1 MKEVRLET
9 IIISNEAW
17 KFLRQE
23 DRKKANCRLLTDE
36 ELEKIWKRIW
46 RNFGA
51 SNETHPIGEDEV
63 RIGRDTFNQRWD
75 RVKEILKENGFEYR
89 TDGFVVETIYC

>member
-9 IIISNEAW
+9 IIISKEAW

-36 ELEKIWKRIW
+36 ELEKCWKRIW
-46 RNFGA
+46 RNSGA
-51 SNETHPIGEDEV
+51 SNETYPIGEDEV
-63 RIGRDTFNQRWD
+63 RIERDTFNQRWD

-89 TDGFVVETIYC
+89 TDGFVVEAIYG

>member
-9 IIISNEAW
+9 IIISKEAW

-36 ELEKIWKRIW
+36 GLEKIWKRIW

-51 SNETHPIGEDEV
+51 SNETHPIGENEV
-63 RIGRDTFNQRWD
+63 RIERDTFNQRWD

-89 TDGFVVETIYC
+89 TDGFVVEAIYC

>member
-9 IIISNEAW
+9 IIISKEAW

-36 ELEKIWKRIW
+36 ELEKSWKRIW

-63 RIGRDTFNQRWD
+63 RIERDTFNQRWD

-89 TDGFVVETIYC
+89 TDGFIQEAIYC